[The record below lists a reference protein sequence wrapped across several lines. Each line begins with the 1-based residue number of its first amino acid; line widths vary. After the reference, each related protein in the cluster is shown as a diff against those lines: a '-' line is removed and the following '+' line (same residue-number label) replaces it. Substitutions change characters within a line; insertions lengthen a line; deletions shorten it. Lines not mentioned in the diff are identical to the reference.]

1 MSHLFNLR
9 ELAATGA
16 READRLRSRRSGA
29 GMFGRRNVGSYG
41 RQLFLASK
49 IWRYAARPRLERFY
63 WNILKP
69 IFALV
74 LILWYT
80 PRYASTLRRD
90 FGIGLREQIVQ
101 QCRLGFRDWV
111 NPRCYYFHEHYL
123 RPGPVDCSGYV
134 MRHECKEGLMKVL
147 HKLRPR
153 IARKRIHLGHKNNFA
168 QACVRFGLPAVPV
181 IGIATRGKIRIIDRT
196 ALTGDLFVKPEIGR
210 GAVGAKAFRRCADGT
225 FARNGRKLPLA
236 ALLARVARNSWLVPQ
251 ILQPMLRN
259 HPGLADLAEQSLI
272 TIRVITCMDAAG
284 QPVITHAMLRTLSK
298 LEPTWPGHD
307 EYAAPIGLD
316 SGRMGLLCG
325 DTAIGPRDWLEHH
338 PMTGAPV
345 LGRVV
350 PQWSAI
356 RALALAAHH
365 AFGDRMLIGWD
376 IAMTPEGPILIEA
389 NSYPDTEF
397 LQRVH
402 RQSIGDSPLGPLL
415 AYQLQRVVEVH
426 GGRRV
431 GFSDAP

>member
-1 MSHLFNLR
+1 MSLHFNLR
-9 ELAATGA
+9 ELAATGE
-16 READRLRSRRSGA
+16 REANRLRSRSA
-29 GMFGRRNVGSYG
+29 APMFGRRSVGSYG
-41 RQLFLASK
+41 REIFLGSK
-49 IWRYAARPRLERFY
+49 IWRYATRPRLERFY
-63 WNILKP
+63 WHFLKP

-90 FGIGLREQIVQ
+90 FGIGVLEQIVQ

-134 MRHECKEGLMKVL
+134 MRHECKEGLVKVL
-147 HKLRPR
+147 HKLQPR
-153 IARKRIHLGHKNNFA
+153 TQRKRIHLGHKNTFA
-168 QACVRFGLPAVPV
+168 QACVRFGLRAVPV
-181 IGIATRGKIRIIDRT
+181 IGIATRGKVHIVDPT

-210 GAVGAKAFRRCADGT
+210 GAVGARAFRRCADGT
-225 FARNGRKLPLA
+225 FERNGRKFPPA
-236 ALLARVARNSWLVPQ
+236 TLLARIARRSWLVPQ

-259 HPGLADLAEQSLI
+259 HPDLADLAEHSLI

-307 EYAAPIGLD
+307 EYAAPIDLA
-316 SGRMGLLCG
+316 SGRMGWLCG
-325 DTAIGPRDWLEHH
+325 DTAIGPRDWFERH

-350 PQWSAI
+350 PQWPEI
-356 RALALAAHH
+356 RALALAAHR
-365 AFGDRMLIGWD
+365 AFVDRMLIGWD
-376 IAMTPEGPILIEA
+376 IAMTPDGPILIEA

-415 AYQLQRVVEVH
+415 AFQLQRVAEVH
-426 GGRRV
+426 GGHRL
-431 GFSDAP
+431 GISDAP